1 MLLINQYS
9 FLLVSLVIVGIA
21 MLLSSRSMEFRYTAV
36 LLVLITSSLVVFQL
50 QFKTGAN
57 EEFSVD
63 LFNEALSTEEPLV
76 VIVYSD
82 MCVAC
87 LSAKPAIDDLEQELN
102 KLSKVIRV
110 NVTSDLGRY
119 LRSEHESGLVPSFLV
134 FDNRGKEIWR
144 YNGGVPDLDIIKSL
158 DF

>member
-21 MLLSSRSMEFRYTAV
+21 MFLSSRFMEFRYTAV

-63 LFNEALSTEEPLV
+63 LFNEALSTE
-76 VIVYSD
+76 
-82 MCVAC
+82 
-87 LSAKPAIDDLEQELN
+87 
-102 KLSKVIRV
+102 
-110 NVTSDLGRY
+110 
-119 LRSEHESGLVPSFLV
+119 
-134 FDNRGKEIWR
+134 
-144 YNGGVPDLDIIKSL
+144 
-158 DF
+158 

>member
-1 MLLINQYS
+1 
-9 FLLVSLVIVGIA
+9 
-21 MLLSSRSMEFRYTAV
+21 
-36 LLVLITSSLVVFQL
+36 
-50 QFKTGAN
+50 
-57 EEFSVD
+57 
-63 LFNEALSTEEPLV
+63 
-76 VIVYSD
+76 

>member
-9 FLLVSLVIVGIA
+9 FLLVSLVVVGIA
-21 MLLSSRSMEFRYTAV
+21 IFLSSRFMEFRYMVV
-36 LLVLITSSLVVFQL
+36 LLVLIISSLVVFQV
-50 QFKTGAN
+50 QFKTGDS

-63 LFNEALSTEEPLV
+63 LFKEALLAKEPVV

-102 KLSKVIRV
+102 KMSKVIRV
-110 NVTSDLGRY
+110 NVTSELGEY
-119 LRSEHESGLVPSFLV
+119 LRSEHNSGLVPSFLV
-134 FDNRGKEIWR
+134 FDRGGKEIWR
-144 YNGGVPDLDIIKSL
+144 HNGSVPDLDMINSL